1 MTLPQ
6 TNALSGTCYGNKSKV
21 LMFIQAKSTTLI
33 NMQVLFSQSIF
44 ELYDF
49 QTRTINAI
57 MLACTITEV
66 KQQLLVCFILA
77 F

>member
-6 TNALSGTCYGNKSKV
+6 TNALSGTCYGNKPKV
-21 LMFIQAKSTTLI
+21 LMFIQIKALHLSTCSLI
-33 NMQVLFSQSIF
+33 DQSIF
-44 ELYDF
+44 ELYDL
-49 QTRTINAI
+49 QTRTINI
-57 MLACTITEV
+57 MLACMITEV